1 MTARG
6 EAQKVVFLNFMDKLA
21 VMQLNMGYHIL
32 ILASSQKG
40 VLLAKQFLYRNM
52 NVISLISFYKNV
64 LGRDFNEPLLVL
76 FCFDVSFAGNS
87 DAQWNL
93 LKRLRLVL
101 MARIAPNMSYD
112 ENNLRKPPTSNLQF

>member
-6 EAQKVVFLNFMDKLA
+6 EAQKVVFLNFMDKSA
-21 VMQLNMGYHIL
+21 MMQFNIGYHIL

-64 LGRDFNEPLLVL
+64 LGRDFNEPLLAL

-87 DAQWNL
+87 DAQ
-93 LKRLRLVL
+93 
-101 MARIAPNMSYD
+101 
-112 ENNLRKPPTSNLQF
+112 